1 MSDKNDSEKKTEKEE
16 EKEVINTEL
25 GLRLFFTKLK
35 DENKNKTDIKIL
47 DFPECI

>member
-1 MSDKNDSEKKTEKEE
+1 MNDDKVSEKKEE
-16 EKEVINTEL
+16 EKEVIKTEP

-35 DENKNKTDIKIL
+35 DENKNKTDIKIS